1 MIDAVLIAAATLYL
15 TASLLLFVLGTNLIV
30 LSVIAWRSGRAD
42 GHPSDCQRR
51 TVDDPDLPKV
61 TVQLPIFNELYV
73 AERVISAA
81 AALEYPADRLQ
92 IQVLDDSTDET
103 KQLVADAVARLAS
116 SGVDVVHIHRPE
128 RTGYKAGALAA
139 GLDSATGE
147 FVAIFDADF
156 VPEPDFLLRTIG
168 EFDDPNIAFVQGRW
182 GHLNR
187 DFSMIT
193 KLQSLAIDSHFL
205 VEQTARREKGFWF
218 NFNGT
223 AGIWRTEAIV
233 DAGGWTADT
242 LTEDL
247 DLSYR
252 AHLQGWRGRYRADVE
267 VPGELPY
274 HIAGFR
280 RQQHRWARGSLECAA
295 KLLPSVW
302 RSSTTRLTRF
312 EATAHLTAYSI
323 HLLLFVLAMIYPLIV
338 AAGARVGGYGTL
350 YGLGY
355 LFAFSSLAP
364 GIFFI
369 TGQRQLGR
377 SIPRELP
384 KILAVSILGSGLMLN
399 TVRAAAQILTD
410 PNPEFERTAKFGA
423 GAERNARRDTHRSR
437 RYVLGLD
444 RIVYGEVLLG
454 MYCGLAAVLAAGQ
467 RNWGIF
473 LYATIF
479 ASGLLSLAAITV
491 AQAIAVNRQTSGGD
505 PKVDHL
511 LHGED
516 SEVSWTGRS

>member
-1 MIDAVLIAAATLYL
+1 MYIA
-15 TASLLLFVLGTNLIV
+15 ASLLLFVLGTNLIV
-30 LSVIAWRSGRAD
+30 LSLIAWRSGRVTNSGSVA
-42 GHPSDCQRR
+42 PVRS
-51 TVDDPDLPKV
+51 VDEPDLPLV
-61 TVQLPIFNELYV
+61 TVQLPIYNELYV
-73 AERVISAA
+73 AERVIAAA
-81 AALEYPADRLQ
+81 AALHYPSERLQ

-103 KQLVADAVARLAS
+103 KQLVADAVNKLADT
-116 SGVDVVHIHRPE
+116 GVNIVHLHRTE

-139 GLDSATGE
+139 GLTSATGE

-156 VPEPDFLLRTIG
+156 VPEPDFLLRTLG
-168 EFDDPNIAFVQGRW
+168 EFDDPSIAFVQGRW
-182 GHLNR
+182 AHLNR

-193 KLQSLAIDSHFL
+193 KLQSLAIDAHFL

-223 AGIWRTEAIV
+223 AGIWRAEAISS
-233 DAGGWTADT
+233 AGGWTADT

-252 AHLQGWRGRYRADVE
+252 AHLEGWRGRYRADVA

-302 RSSTTRLTRF
+302 RSSATRLTKF

-323 HLLLFVLAMIYPLIV
+323 HLLLFILAMIYPLIV

-399 TVRAAAQILTD
+399 TVRAAAQILTE
-410 PNPEFERTAKFGA
+410 PNPEFERTAKFGTA
-423 GAERNARRDTHRSR
+423 AETNARRDTGRSR

-444 RIVYGEVLLG
+444 RIIYGEILLG
-454 MYCGLAAVLAAGQ
+454 MYCGGAAVLAAGQ

-473 LYATIF
+473 GYATIF
-479 ASGLLSLAAITV
+479 ACGLLSLAAITV
-491 AQAIAVNRQTSGGD
+491 VQAVSVNRGRAGGD
-505 PKVDHL
+505 PKADNL
-511 LHGED
+511 LKAEAQ
-516 SEVSWTGRS
+516 EVSWTGRS